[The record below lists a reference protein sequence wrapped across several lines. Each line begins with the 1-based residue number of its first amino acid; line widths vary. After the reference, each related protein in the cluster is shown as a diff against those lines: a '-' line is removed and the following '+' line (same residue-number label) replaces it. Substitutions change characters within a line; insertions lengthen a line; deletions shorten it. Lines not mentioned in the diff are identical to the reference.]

1 MRVPVEPVIIGALN
15 HLLAAQSWAMAR
27 LQPHAGDTIRLEL
40 GPTLIEFSVTAD
52 GLLEAAGGR
61 EPAVTIGVPLGVL
74 PQLLARD
81 PQARR
86 SVSVTGNAGI
96 AADLEYLFANLRWDI
111 EADLSR
117 VVGDIAAHRIGRA
130 GRAVAGLPGA
140 VGASL
145 ARSSRQFLTEER
157 AVLARAEAVAAFID
171 DVDDLRDDAD
181 RLESRIAR
189 LEAARADAVRRPR
202 TP

>member
-61 EPAVTIGVPLGVL
+61 VPAVTIGVPLGVL
-74 PQLLARD
+74 QQLLARD

-130 GRAVAGLPGA
+130 GRAVAGLPESRP
-140 VGASL
+140 ASRTTTPRAA
-145 ARSSRQFLTEER
+145 ARSPACMATSPRLLRLTDRSRR
-157 AVLARAEAVAAFID
+157 ACALSGFCCAR
-171 DVDDLRDDAD
+171 R
-181 RLESRIAR
+181 SSTAR
-189 LEAARADAVRRPR
+189 LCS
-202 TP
+202 

>member
-15 HLLAAQSWAMAR
+15 HLLAGQSWAMAR
-27 LQPHAGDTIRLEL
+27 LRPHAGDTLHLAL
-40 GPTLIEFSVTAD
+40 GPSVIAFSVTAD
-52 GLLEAAGGR
+52 GLLEAAGER
-61 EPAVTIGVPLGVL
+61 PPAVTIDVPLGAL

-86 SVSVTGNAGI
+86 AVSVTGNVGL
-96 AADLEYLFANLRWDI
+96 AADLEYLFANLRWDV

-117 VVGDIAAHRIGRA
+117 VVGDIAAQRIGRA
-130 GRAVAGLPGA
+130 GRAVAGLPAA

-157 AVLARAEAVAAFID
+157 DVLARPEAVAAFVD
-171 DVDDLRDDAD
+171 DVDHLRDDAD
-181 RLESRIAR
+181 RLATRIAR
-189 LEAARADAVRRPR
+189 LEAVRLDVVRRPG

>member
-1 MRVPVEPVIIGALN
+1 MRLPVEPVIIGALN
-15 HLLAAQSWAMAR
+15 HLLAAQSWATLR
-27 LQPHAGDTIRLEL
+27 LRPHAGDVIRLEL
-40 GPTLIEFSVTAD
+40 GSTVVELAVNAD
-52 GLLEAAGGR
+52 GLLETAGDR
-61 EPAVTIGVPLGVL
+61 APAVTIGVPLAAL
-74 PQLLARD
+74 PRLLARD

-86 SVSVTGNAGI
+86 AVTVTGNIGL
-96 AADLEYLFANLRWDI
+96 AADLEYLFANLRWDV

-140 VGASL
+140 VGESL

-157 AVLARAEAVAAFID
+157 AVLARVEDVSAF
-171 DVDDLRDDAD
+171 VDEVDHLRDDAD

-189 LEAARADAVRRPR
+189 LQAARRPPASPADR
-202 TP
+202 